1 MARSPRARFPC
12 GLTGAY
18 ATNNPAPHLLADR
31 AGCNTKAMVEEADAE
46 AIGELAERLFAAL
59 ERLTG
64 WRSQEAR
71 SATLEVVKDGSGIAV
86 YIKGKY
92 AGRDLG
98 APKGG

>member
-1 MARSPRARFPC
+1 
-12 GLTGAY
+12 
-18 ATNNPAPHLLADR
+18 
-31 AGCNTKAMVEEADAE
+31 MVEEADAE